1 MFQLCMPCISEEY
14 KTSVFFH
21 TSKKRKSEFG
31 VRFLVVADE
40 AAAKLT
46 DSFER
51 SFSEMM
57 EQWTLLNSIE
67 LFRFL
72 EEKMFKQDCKSKT
85 INCLP
90 GCVNRDQTIQ
100 PRYRS
105 E

>member
-1 MFQLCMPCISEEY
+1 MPCISEEY